1 MQDLQHFK
9 NDITLILSRERLD
22 TYDSLEQYKENL
34 KLISFITPKISSL
47 EIYLRNA
54 LDYCLTQIKGSDWVF
69 SEDSLTNL
77 MNEQKEKKKEITH
90 SLILSKMSLGAVIK
104 LIFCY
109 KLEGVILDLKRINF
123 KSYYPNNKNALFINN
138 KKNPLFINNKKNP
151 LFINNKK
158 NPLSSAS
165 KVHIALNLLWTIR
178 NRAYH
183 WENLLKTKPNNRPLI
198 TTYSTGLKDNDR
210 AKMPI
215 NISVEPSKIVLFLDD
230 LIKSIGNKDLE
241 NLSGL

>member
-1 MQDLQHFK
+1 MQDLQDFK
-9 NDITLILSRERLD
+9 NNITLILSRERLD

-69 SEDSLTNL
+69 NENSLTDL
-77 MNEQKEKKKEITH
+77 INEQKKKEITH

-123 KSYYPNNKNALFINN
+123 KSYYPNNKNT
-138 KKNPLFINNKKNP
+138 

-183 WENLLKTKPNNRPLI
+183 WENLLKTKPNNRPRI
-198 TTYSTGLKDNDR
+198 TTYFTGLKDNDR

-215 NISVEPSKIVLFLDD
+215 NMNISVEPSKIVLFLDD

>member
-1 MQDLQHFK
+1 MLDLQHFK
-9 NDITLILSRERLD
+9 NDITLILSKKRLD

-34 KLISFITPKISSL
+34 KLISSITPKISNL

-77 MNEQKEKKKEITH
+77 INEQNEENKKRKKKKEITH
-90 SLILSKMSLGAVIK
+90 SLILSKMPLGAVIK

-138 KKNPLFINNKKNP
+138 KKNPL
-151 LFINNKK
+151 
-158 NPLSSAS
+158 SSAS

-183 WENLLKTKPNNRPLI
+183 WENLLKTKPNNRPRI
-198 TTYSTGLKDNDR
+198 TTFFAGLKDNDR
-210 AKMPI
+210 AKISM

-241 NLSGL
+241 NLSSL

>member
-69 SEDSLTNL
+69 NENSLTDL
-77 MNEQKEKKKEITH
+77 INEQKEKKKEITH
-90 SLILSKMSLGAVIK
+90 SLILSKMSLGAVIR

-109 KLEGVILDLKRINF
+109 KLEGVVLDLRAYRFRAYCHENKDTLLIKGKKRLLYNYI
-123 KSYYPNNKNALFINN
+123 KA
-138 KKNPLFINNKKNP
+138 
-151 LFINNKK
+151 
-158 NPLSSAS
+158 
-165 KVHIALNLLWTIR
+165 HIALNLLWTIR
-178 NRAYH
+178 NRTYH
-183 WENLLKTKPNNRPLI
+183 WENLLKTKPNNRPRIATPFNGKTENIPMDRILVIGIEPNKI
-198 TTYSTGLKDNDR
+198 T
-210 AKMPI
+210 
-215 NISVEPSKIVLFLDD
+215 LFLDD

-241 NLSGL
+241 NLSSL

>member
-9 NDITLILSRERLD
+9 NDITLILSKERLD

-54 LDYCLTQIKGSDWVF
+54 LDYCLTQTKGSDWVF
-69 SEDSLTNL
+69 SEDSLINL
-77 MNEQKEKKKEITH
+77 INEQKEKKKEITH

-109 KLEGVILDLKRINF
+109 KLEGVILDLRTYSLKA
-123 KSYYPNNKNALFINN
+123 YYKDNKDTLLI
-138 KKNPLFINNKKNP
+138 KGRKQH
-151 LFINNKK
+151 
-158 NPLSSAS
+158 LSNYA
-165 KVHIALNLLWTIR
+165 KAYIALNLLWTIR

-183 WENLLKTKPNNRPLI
+183 WENLLKTKPNNRPRI
-198 TTYSTGLKDNDR
+198 TTYFTGLKDNDR
-210 AKMPI
+210 AKMLM

>member
-9 NDITLILSRERLD
+9 NDITLILSKDRLAA
-22 TYDSLEQYKENL
+22 YDSLEQYKENL
-34 KLISFITPKISSL
+34 KFISFITPKISNL

-77 MNEQKEKKKEITH
+77 INEQNEKKKEITH
-90 SLILSKMSLGAVIK
+90 SLILSKMSLGAVIR

-109 KLEGVILDLKRINF
+109 KLEGVILDLRAYRFRAYYHENKDTLLIKGKKRLLYNYI
-123 KSYYPNNKNALFINN
+123 
-138 KKNPLFINNKKNP
+138 
-151 LFINNKK
+151 
-158 NPLSSAS
+158 

-183 WENLLKTKPNNRPLI
+183 WENLLKIQPNKRPRI
-198 TTYSTGLKDNDR
+198 TTSFSGKTKNIPMDR
-210 AKMPI
+210 I
-215 NISVEPSKIVLFLDD
+215 LVIGIEPNKITLFLDD
-230 LIKSIGNKDLE
+230 LIKSVGNKDFAD
-241 NLSGL
+241 LSSL

>member
-1 MQDLQHFK
+1 MQDLKHFK
-9 NDITLILSRERLD
+9 NDITLILSKERLAA
-22 TYDSLEQYKENL
+22 YDSLEQYKENL
-34 KLISFITPKISSL
+34 KLIASITPKISNL

-54 LDYCLTQIKGSDWVF
+54 LDHCLTQIKGSDWVF
-69 SEDSLTNL
+69 NESALTPL
-77 MNEQKEKKKEITH
+77 IKELKEKKKEITH
-90 SLILSKMSLGAVIK
+90 SLILSKMSLGAVIR

-109 KLEGVILDLKRINF
+109 KLEGIILDLKRINF

-138 KKNPLFINNKKNP
+138 KKNPL
-151 LFINNKK
+151 
-158 NPLSSAS
+158 SGAS

-183 WENLLKTKPNNRPLI
+183 WENLLKIQPNKHPRI
-198 TTYSTGLKDNDR
+198 TTYFTGLKDNDR
-210 AKMPI
+210 ARIPM

-241 NLSGL
+241 NLSSL

>member
-22 TYDSLEQYKENL
+22 TYDNLEQYKENL
-34 KLISFITPKISSL
+34 KLISFITPKISNL

-69 SEDSLTNL
+69 SENSLTDL
-77 MNEQKEKKKEITH
+77 INEQKKKEITH
-90 SLILSKMSLGAVIK
+90 SLILSKMSLGAVIR

-109 KLEGVILDLKRINF
+109 KLEGSILDLKRINF
-123 KSYYPNNKNALFINN
+123 KSYYPNNKNT
-138 KKNPLFINNKKNP
+138 

-183 WENLLKTKPNNRPLI
+183 WENLLKTKPNNRPRI
-198 TTYSTGLKDNDR
+198 TTYFTGLKDNDR

-215 NISVEPSKIVLFLDD
+215 NMNISVEPSKIVLFLDD

>member
-9 NDITLILSRERLD
+9 NDITLILSKERLD
-22 TYDSLEQYKENL
+22 TYDNLEQYKENL
-34 KLISFITPKISSL
+34 KLISFITPKISNL
-47 EIYLRNA
+47 EIYLRNT
-54 LDYCLTQIKGSDWVF
+54 LDYCLTQMKGSDWVF
-69 SEDSLTNL
+69 SENSLTDL
-77 MNEQKEKKKEITH
+77 INEQKKKEITR
-90 SLILSKMSLGAVIK
+90 SLILSKMSLGAVIR

-109 KLEGVILDLKRINF
+109 KLEGVILDLKCINF
-123 KSYYPNNKNALFINN
+123 KSYYHNNKNT
-138 KKNPLFINNKKNP
+138 

-183 WENLLKTKPNNRPLI
+183 WENLLKTKPNNRPRI
-198 TTYSTGLKDNDR
+198 TTSFTGLKDNDR
-210 AKMPI
+210 AKMPM

-241 NLSGL
+241 NLSSL

>member
-9 NDITLILSRERLD
+9 NDITLILSKERLD

-69 SEDSLTNL
+69 SGDSLTNL
-77 MNEQKEKKKEITH
+77 INEQKEKKKEITH
-90 SLILSKMSLGAVIK
+90 SLILSKMSLGAVIR

-109 KLEGVILDLKRINF
+109 KLEGVILDLRTYSLKA
-123 KSYYPNNKNALFINN
+123 YYKDNKDTLLI
-138 KKNPLFINNKKNP
+138 KDRKQH
-151 LFINNKK
+151 
-158 NPLSSAS
+158 LSNYA
-165 KVHIALNLLWTIR
+165 KAYIALNLLWTIR

-183 WENLLKTKPNNRPLI
+183 WENLLKLRENNRPRI
-198 TTYSTGLKDNDR
+198 TTRFIRELEKPTSKSFNFGI
-210 AKMPI
+210 MP
-215 NISVEPSKIVLFLDD
+215 NKIVSFLDD

-241 NLSGL
+241 KLSSL